1 MSDKAKP
8 AHKIRHR
15 NITVTIWKNS
25 GDKGAWYSATP
36 SRTYKQN
43 EEWKES
49 DSFGE
54 DDLLLLAQLLTEAHG
69 WIRSAEQADRQAGRE
84 AA

>member
-8 AHKIRHR
+8 AHKFR
-15 NITVTIWKNS
+15 NRNLTVTLWNNT
-25 GDKGAWYSATP
+25 GANGPFYTVTARRS
-36 SRTYKQN
+36 YKQG

-54 DDLLLLAQLLTEAHG
+54 DDLLPLAKLLDQAHS
-69 WIRSAEQADRQAGRE
+69 WMVE
-84 AA
+84 AAQAERKAA

>member
-15 NITVTIWKNS
+15 AITVTIWKNS
-25 GDKGAWYSATP
+25 GDKGAWYSVTP
-36 SRTYKQN
+36 SRSYKQG

-54 DDLLLLAQLLTEAHG
+54 DDLLLLAQLLTESHG
-69 WIRSAEQADRQAGRE
+69 WIRGAEQAERK

>member
-15 NITVTIWKNS
+15 DIAVTIWKND
-25 GDKGAWYSATP
+25 GKNGAWYSVIT
-36 SRTYKQN
+36 SRRYKHN
-43 EEWKES
+43 DEWKES
-49 DSFGE
+49 DSFNE
-54 DDLLLLAQLLTEAHG
+54 DDLLLLAQLLTEAHS
-69 WIRSAEQADRQAGRE
+69 WIRSAAQAERK

>member
-15 NITVTIWKNS
+15 GIAVTIWKNS
-25 GDKGAWYSATP
+25 GDKAAWYSVTA
-36 SRTYKQN
+36 SRSYKHN

-69 WIRSAEQADRQAGRE
+69 WIRSAEQAGRK

>member
-8 AHKIRHR
+8 AQKFR
-15 NITVTIWKNS
+15 NRNLTVTIWSN
-25 GDKGAWYSATP
+25 ASANGPFYTLTARR
-36 SRTYKQN
+36 SYKQG
-43 EEWKES
+43 EAWKES

-54 DDLLLLAQLLTEAHG
+54 DDLLPLAKLLDQAHTWMVEATHDK
-69 WIRSAEQADRQAGRE
+69 RK

>member
-15 NITVTIWKNS
+15 DLSVTIWKNAGPEGVFYS
-25 GDKGAWYSATP
+25 VTPARAYKKGDAWQETD
-36 SRTYKQN
+36 RF
-43 EEWKES
+43 
-49 DSFGE
+49 DF
-54 DDLLLLAQLLTEAHG
+54 DDLLALAKLLDLAHS
-69 WIRSAEQADRQAGRE
+69 WIMQQQQADRK

>member
-15 NITVTIWKNS
+15 DLVVTIWKNS
-25 GDKGAWYSATP
+25 NDKHSWYSATP
-36 SRTYKQN
+36 CRVYKQN
-43 EEWKES
+43 EEWKET
-49 DSFGE
+49 DRFDG
-54 DDLLLLAQLLTEAHG
+54 DDLLTLVKLLDQADS
-69 WIRSAEQADRQAGRE
+69 WIMNAEQSDRK

>member
-15 NITVTIWKNS
+15 DITVTIWKND
-25 GDKGAWYSATP
+25 GKNGPWYSVIP
-36 SRTYKQN
+36 SRSFKQDDK
-43 EEWKES
+43 WKES
-49 DSFGE
+49 DSFNE
-54 DDLLLLAQLLTEAHG
+54 DDLLLLAQLLTEAHS
-69 WIRSAEQADRQAGRE
+69 WIRNAAQAQRK

>member
-8 AHKIRHR
+8 AHKIRNR
-15 NITVTIWKNS
+15 ALTVTIWRND
-25 GDKGAWYSATP
+25 GEKGPWYSVTP
-36 SRTYKQN
+36 SRTYKQG
-43 EEWKES
+43 EQWKES

-54 DDLLLLAQLLTEAHG
+54 DDLLPLAKLLDEAHS
-69 WIRSAEQADRQAGRE
+69 WVVNAQQAERK